1 MSETPGGP
9 RDENVRYRAQQ
20 AAEKRD
26 HWFTI
31 LLKVIAFLVL
41 GTIGL
46 GVLFFGTCV
55 LLMRH

>member
-1 MSETPGGP
+1 MSQPPERPP
-9 RDENVRYRAQQ
+9 QESPVPPDPVERSDN
-20 AAEKRD
+20 
-26 HWFTI
+26 WLTI
-31 LLKVIAFLVL
+31 LFKVVLFLVV